1 MPQLEIIT
9 VSNESDLDAF
19 INLPWKIY
27 AKDTIWVPP
36 LKKQVRR
43 LLDPAKHPFW
53 KFSERVLFLARR
65 GSETVG
71 RIAGIVDD
79 SYNQFHNEKMGAWGF
94 FECENDPEA
103 AAGLFSAVEDWVSS
117 KAMTFLRG
125 PLNPSTNYEVGLLI
139 EGFEHPPAFM
149 MTYNPGYYADLVES
163 FGFEKEKDLL
173 SFLLVK
179 NDRANARVNRL
190 ARRLRRKSTI
200 RIRSAEKKNFHS
212 EMSLIQEIYDEAWS
226 PNWGFV
232 PMTED
237 EVLDVARELVRIVD
251 PSVICL
257 VYYDEKPVGVSV
269 MLPDISPLLKRLD
282 GKVGL
287 LGLLKILIHRRD
299 VKGTRALIFGF
310 KKSHQGLGLP
320 VVLFDYL
327 NQFYWEK
334 YDYSEFGWTLEDN
347 TDINKFVSEL
357 GAKMHNKWR
366 IYRKSLTPS
375 TT

>member
-9 VSNESDLDAF
+9 VSNDSDLDDF
-19 INLPWKIY
+19 INVPWTIY
-27 AKDTIWVPP
+27 ARDTNWVPP

-71 RIAGIVDD
+71 RIAGIVDNN
-79 SYNQFHNEKMGAWGF
+79 YNQFHNEKMGAWGF
-94 FECENDPEA
+94 FECENDPDA
-103 AAGLFSAVEDWVSS
+103 AACLFSAVEDWASS
-117 KAMTFLRG
+117 KGMTFLRG

-139 EGFEHPPAFM
+139 EGFEHAPSFM
-149 MTYNPGYYADLVES
+149 MTYNPEYYADLVES
-163 FGFEKEKDLL
+163 YGFEKEKDLF

-179 NDRANARVNRL
+179 NDRANARINRL
-190 ARRLRRKSTI
+190 ASRLRRKSNI
-200 RIRSAEKKNFHS
+200 RIRSAEKKNFDS
-212 EMSLIQEIYDEAWS
+212 EMALILEIYDEAWS
-226 PNWGFV
+226 PNRGFV
-232 PMTED
+232 PMTKD
-237 EVLDVARELVRIVD
+237 EVLETGKELLRIVD
-251 PSVICL
+251 PSVTCL
-257 VYYDEKPVGVSV
+257 LYYDEKPVGVSV
-269 MLPDISPLLKRLD
+269 MLPDISPLLKRLN
-282 GKVGL
+282 GHIGL

-299 VKGTRALIFGF
+299 VKGTRAIICGF

-334 YDYSEFGWTLEDN
+334 YDYTELGWTLEDN
-347 TDINKFVSEL
+347 KDINEFVIEL

-366 IYRKSLTPS
+366 IFRKSLT
-375 TT
+375 T